1 MREVAARAGVSIATV
16 SFVVNGTKAVSEP
29 TRRAVTAAMQE
40 LGYRNNVVAR
50 ALASKRTRIIAL
62 LFPADVQRLSRI
74 ALEIF
79 MNAATRASELGY
91 HLVLWP
97 TGTSP
102 DDVSDLV
109 SGRLVDGVIVMEV
122 RMDDSRIREL
132 AALDVPFVSIGRTA
146 ETHDLPFVDMDFE
159 RTVAEGLDHLQALG
173 HRRFGLMV
181 EDLESG
187 PLRGYGPTTRTEAA
201 FRAET
206 AARGLDAAV
215 ARCAPTPVGGRRAA
229 GELLDADP
237 GITAVMILNDQA
249 ARGLI
254 SGLDAAGRRV
264 PEDVSI
270 LSMATSTEVGAL
282 VEPALSTMDAPGP
295 ELGRLAVE
303 MLLARLDGTATEP
316 PHALLPCRLHVAAS
330 TGPAPAVR

>member
-29 TRRAVTAAMQE
+29 TRRAVTEAMRE

-62 LFPADVQRLSRI
+62 LFPGDVLRLSRI

-79 MNAATRASELGY
+79 MSAATRAAELGY

-97 TGTSP
+97 TGVAP
-102 DDVSDLV
+102 DEVADLV

-122 RMDDSRIREL
+122 RMDDARIREL
-132 AALDVPFVSIGRTA
+132 AALDVPYVSIGRTA
-146 ETHDLPFVDMDFE
+146 DTRDLPFVDMDFE
-159 RTVAEGLDHLQALG
+159 GTVAGGLDHLQGLG
-173 HRRFGLMV
+173 HRRFGLVV
-181 EDLESG
+181 EDLEDG
-187 PLRGYGPTTRTEAA
+187 PLRGYGPTTRTERA
-201 FRAET
+201 FREET
-206 AARGLDAAV
+206 AARGRAGAV
-215 ARCAPTPVGGRRAA
+215 ARCAPTPTGGRAA
-229 GELLDADP
+229 AAELLAADP

-249 ARGLI
+249 ARGLL

-264 PEDVSI
+264 PDDVSI
-270 LSMATSTEVGAL
+270 LSLASSTEVGAL

-303 MLLARLDGTATEP
+303 TLLARLDGTAAEL
-316 PHALLPCRLHVAAS
+316 PHALLPCRLHEAAS
-330 TGPAPAVR
+330 TGPAPAAR

>member
-29 TRRAVTAAMQE
+29 TRRAVTEAMQE

-50 ALASKRTRIIAL
+50 ALASKRTRIVAL

-79 MNAATRASELGY
+79 MSAATRASELGY

-132 AALDVPFVSIGRTA
+132 AALEVPFVSIGRTA
-146 ETHDLPFVDMDFE
+146 DTHDLPFVDMDFE
-159 RTVAEGLDHLQALG
+159 RTVADGIDHLQALG
-173 HRRFGLMV
+173 HRRIGLMV
-181 EDLESG
+181 EARERG
-187 PLRGYGPTTRTEAA
+187 PLRGYGPTTRTERA
-201 FRAET
+201 FLQET
-206 AARGLDAAV
+206 AARGLGGAV
-215 ARCAPTPVGGRRAA
+215 ARCAPTPVGGRAAA
-229 GELLDADP
+229 GELLAADP
-237 GITAVMILNDQA
+237 GITAVMLLNDQA

-254 SGLDAAGRRV
+254 SGLDAAGRGV
-264 PEDVSI
+264 PDDVSI
-270 LSMATSTEVGAL
+270 LSLASSTEVGAL

-303 MLLARLDGTATEP
+303 MLLARLDGTATEL
-316 PHALLPCRLHVAAS
+316 PHALLPCLLHVAAS
-330 TGPAPAVR
+330 TGPAPAAR

>member
-29 TRRAVTAAMQE
+29 TRRAVTEAMRE

-50 ALASKRTRIIAL
+50 ALASKRTRIVAL
-62 LFPADVQRLSRI
+62 LFPADVERLSRI

-79 MNAATRASELGY
+79 MSAATRASELGY

-97 TGTSP
+97 TGSP

-122 RMDDSRIREL
+122 RMDDARIREL
-132 AALDVPFVSIGRTA
+132 SALEVPFISLGRTA
-146 ETHDLPFVDMDFE
+146 ETRDLPFVDMDFE
-159 RTVAEGLDHLQALG
+159 RTVADALDHLHGLG
-173 HRRFGLMV
+173 HRRFGLVV
-181 EDLESG
+181 EDLEDG
-187 PLRGYGPTTRTEAA
+187 PLRGYGPTTRTERA
-201 FRAET
+201 FLRET
-206 AARGLDAAV
+206 ATRGLGGAV
-215 ARCAPTPVGGRRAA
+215 ARCAPTPAGGRGAA
-229 GELLDADP
+229 GELVAADP
-237 GITAVMILNDQA
+237 GITAVLLLNDPA

-254 SGLDAAGRRV
+254 SGFDAAGRRV

-270 LSMATSTEVGAL
+270 LSLASSSEMGAL

-303 MLLARLDGTATEP
+303 LLIARLDGSATEL

-330 TGPAPAVR
+330 TGPAPAAR

>member
-29 TRRAVTAAMQE
+29 TRRAVTEAMRE

-50 ALASKRTRIIAL
+50 ALASKRTRIVAL
-62 LFPADVQRLSRI
+62 LFPADVERLSRI

-79 MNAATRASELGY
+79 MSAATRASELGY

-97 TGTSP
+97 TGSP

-122 RMDDSRIREL
+122 RMDDARIREL
-132 AALDVPFVSIGRTA
+132 SALEVPFISLGRTA
-146 ETHDLPFVDMDFE
+146 ETRDLPFVDMDFE
-159 RTVAEGLDHLQALG
+159 RTVADALDHLHGLG
-173 HRRFGLMV
+173 HRRFGLVV
-181 EDLESG
+181 EDLEDG
-187 PLRGYGPTTRTEAA
+187 PLRGYGPTTRTERA
-201 FRAET
+201 FLEET
-206 AARGLDAAV
+206 EARGLGAAV
-215 ARCAPTPVGGRRAA
+215 ARCAPTPAGGRAAA
-229 GELLDADP
+229 GELVAADP
-237 GITAVMILNDQA
+237 GITAVLLLNDPA

-254 SGLDAAGRRV
+254 SGFDAAGRRV

-270 LSMATSTEVGAL
+270 LSLASSSEMGAL

-303 MLLARLDGTATEP
+303 LLIARLDGSATEL

-330 TGPAPAVR
+330 TGPAPAAR

>member
-29 TRRAVTAAMQE
+29 TRRAVTEAMRE

-62 LFPADVQRLSRI
+62 LFPGDVQRLSRI

-79 MNAATRASELGY
+79 MSAATRAAELGY

-97 TGTSP
+97 TGVAP
-102 DDVSDLV
+102 DEVADLV

-122 RMDDSRIREL
+122 RMDDARIREL

-146 ETHDLPFVDMDFE
+146 DTRDLPFVDMDFE
-159 RTVAEGLDHLQALG
+159 GTVADGLDHLQGLG
-173 HRRFGLMV
+173 HRRFGLV
-181 EDLESG
+181 IEDLEDG
-187 PLRGYGPTTRTEAA
+187 PLRGYGPTTRTERA
-201 FRAET
+201 FRDET
-206 AARGLDAAV
+206 AAPGRAGTV
-215 ARCAPTPVGGRRAA
+215 ARCAPTPTGGRTAA
-229 GELLDADP
+229 GALLAADP

-249 ARGLI
+249 ARGLL
-254 SGLDAAGRRV
+254 SGLADAGRRV
-264 PEDVSI
+264 PDDVSI
-270 LSMATSTEVGAL
+270 LSLASSTEVGAL

-303 MLLARLDGTATEP
+303 TLLARLDGTAAEL
-316 PHALLPCRLHVAAS
+316 PHALLPCRLHEAAS
-330 TGPAPAVR
+330 TGPAPAAR

>member
-29 TRRAVTAAMQE
+29 TRRAVTEAMQE

-79 MNAATRASELGY
+79 MSAATRASELGY

-122 RMDDSRIREL
+122 RMDDSRISEL

-146 ETHDLPFVDMDFE
+146 ETRDLPFVDMDFE
-159 RTVAEGLDHLQALG
+159 RTVAEGIDHLQDLG
-173 HRRFGLMV
+173 HQRFGLLV
-181 EDLESG
+181 EDLERG
-187 PLRGYGPTTRTEAA
+187 PLRGYGPTTRTERA
-201 FRAET
+201 FLQET

-215 ARCAPTPVGGRRAA
+215 ARCAPTPVGGRAAA
-229 GELLDADP
+229 GELL
-237 GITAVMILNDQA
+237 
-249 ARGLI
+249 
-254 SGLDAAGRRV
+254 
-264 PEDVSI
+264 
-270 LSMATSTEVGAL
+270 
-282 VEPALSTMDAPGP
+282 
-295 ELGRLAVE
+295 
-303 MLLARLDGTATEP
+303 
-316 PHALLPCRLHVAAS
+316 
-330 TGPAPAVR
+330 